1 MILNFLERSV
11 GCFFIMNKYFNVVL
25 RVFFL
30 FVKNDDKNKDCL
42 DKFVMEIVFWMFV
55 INEWSNDN
63 EKVDN
68 FYNKVVI
75 NCL

>member
-25 RVFFL
+25 RGFFL

>member
-25 RVFFL
+25 RVFLL

>member
-1 MILNFLERSV
+1 MEFKQIDCWLLILNFLERSV

-25 RVFFL
+25 RGFFL

-55 INEWSNDN
+55 INE
-63 EKVDN
+63 
-68 FYNKVVI
+68 
-75 NCL
+75 